1 MRERTV
7 CLAALISLPALAVA
21 TPAFAGE
28 LLGIAM
34 DDRIEVDGTELVLNG
49 LGLREATFLKVDV
62 YVAGLYLTQESSDA
76 DAILAA
82 NEPKRIALHFVRKV
96 KKSKIAEAWDEGFAK
111 TDPGGIHKQALSR
124 LNGMMVDF
132 DEGDRMSFTHRPG
145 TGVEVSVNG
154 SSKGVLEGDAVA
166 RALWAIWLGPEPPNE
181 GLKTGM
187 LGLGG
192 S

>member
-1 MRERTV
+1 MRERIV
-7 CLAALISLPALAVA
+7 CLAALTALALS

-28 LLGIAM
+28 LLGITM

-62 YVAGLYLTQESSDA
+62 YVAGLYLKEKSSDA
-76 DAILAA
+76 GAILAA
-82 NEPKRIALHFVRKV
+82 DEPKRIALHFVRKV
-96 KKSKIAEAWDEGFAK
+96 KKSKITEAWDEGFAK
-111 TDPGGIHKQALSR
+111 TDADGAHEAALAR

-132 DEGDRMSFTHRPG
+132 DEGDRMSFTHLPG
-145 TGVEVSVNG
+145 TGVEVRVNG

-187 LGLGG
+187 LGLDG